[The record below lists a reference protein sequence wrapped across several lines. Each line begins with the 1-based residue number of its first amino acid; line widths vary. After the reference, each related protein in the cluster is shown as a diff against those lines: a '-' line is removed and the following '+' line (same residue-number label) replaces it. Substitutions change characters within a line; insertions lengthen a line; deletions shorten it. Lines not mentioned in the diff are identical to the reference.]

1 MRQVL
6 PSIALVFLAAC
17 GGGGGGDGGGGGG
30 GGAGGGAS
38 GFSQTYTASA
48 AQGELITYSV
58 DTSKLTYSYT
68 VIKSQYGCEVPTSNC
83 HTASG
88 TLTQNA
94 DKSFSVS
101 GATESKFYALQ
112 SGLLVG
118 TIKLGSMPATP
129 IIGIPNP
136 ISSGSSLAGTYNFI
150 SVQCPSKSN
159 GAMTG
164 CLGKYGSLTV
174 TSTGT
179 SSIAF
184 STCESADI
192 ENSARVC
199 STATAGTGTFDSAL
213 NAWKFIRTGS
223 TQENYM
229 VAFTSTGGKKVA
241 YIDFNDPG
249 GYGYGQAT
257 VSEKQVLTLADRTTN
272 AGNWFMV
279 SLAPG
284 ANSSSLVVTANSD
297 GTVSTGGSM
306 LPNQPWNGFIEN
318 TVDPRGKFIMAGSG
332 VFTYGGWTDLSGKP
346 KYMIGMKM

>member
-1 MRQVL
+1 MRKVL
-6 PSIALVFLAAC
+6 LSISLVLLAGC
-17 GGGGGGDGGGGGG
+17 GGGGGGSSS
-30 GGAGGGAS
+30 S

-48 AQGELITYSV
+48 AQGELITYTV
-58 DTSKLTYSYT
+58 DTSNLTYSYT
-68 VIKSQYGCEVPTSNC
+68 VIKSQYGCEIPTSNC
-83 HTASG
+83 HTGSG
-88 TLTQNA
+88 TLTQNT

-101 GATESKFYALQ
+101 GTSGSKFYALQ

-118 TIKLGSMPATP
+118 TIKLGSMPVTP

-136 ISSGSSLAGTYNFI
+136 ISSGSTLAGTFNFI
-150 SVQCPSKSN
+150 SVQCPTKSN

-164 CLGKYGSLTV
+164 CLGRYGSLTV
-174 TSTGT
+174 TSTGS
-179 SSIAF
+179 SSIAY

-192 ENSARVC
+192 ENSSRVC
-199 STATAGTGTFDSAL
+199 TSTTTGTGTFDSTL

-223 TQENYM
+223 TQENFM
-229 VAFTSTGGKKVA
+229 VAFTSTGGQKVA

-257 VSEKQVLTLADRTTN
+257 VSEKQTLTPAIRAASVGD
-272 AGNWFMV
+272 WFMV

-284 ANSSSLVVTANSD
+284 SDSSSLVVTANAD

-318 TVDPRGKFIMAGSG
+318 TLDTRGKFIMAGSG
-332 VFTYGGWTDLSGKP
+332 VFTYGGWTDLSGKA

>member
-1 MRQVL
+1 MRRILLSMSMVVL
-6 PSIALVFLAAC
+6 VAC
-17 GGGGGGDGGGGGG
+17 GGGGGSSSS
-30 GGAGGGAS
+30 S

-48 AQGELITYSV
+48 AQGELITYAV
-58 DTSKLTYSYT
+58 DTTKLTYSYT
-68 VIKSQYGCEVPTSNC
+68 VIKSQYGCEVPTSDC
-83 HTASG
+83 HTGSG
-88 TLTQNA
+88 SLTLNA

-101 GATESKFYALQ
+101 GSSGSKFYALQ

-136 ISSGSSLAGTYNFI
+136 ISSGSTLAGTYNYI
-150 SVQCPSKSN
+150 SVQCPTKSN

-164 CLGKYGSLTV
+164 CHGNYGSLTV

-179 SSIAF
+179 SSIAY
-184 STCESADI
+184 STCESDDI
-192 ENSARVC
+192 QS
-199 STATAGTGTFDSAL
+199 STVSCVSTSAGTGVFDSTL
-213 NAWKFIRTGS
+213 NAWKIKRTGS
-223 TQENYM
+223 SQENFM
-229 VAFTSTGGKKVA
+229 VAFTSTGGQKVA

-257 VSEKQVLTLADRTTN
+257 VSEKQALTLADRTKN
-272 AGNWFMV
+272 AGDWFMV

-284 ANSSSLVVTANSD
+284 SDSTSLVVTASAD

-306 LPNQPWNGFIEN
+306 VANQPWDGFVEN
-318 TVDPRGKFIMAGSG
+318 TSDTNGKFIMAGSG
-332 VFTYGGWTDLSGKP
+332 VFTYGGWTDLLGRA

>member
-1 MRQVL
+1 MRRIL
-6 PSIALVFLAAC
+6 LSMSLVVLAAC
-17 GGGGGGDGGGGGG
+17 GGGGGGSSSS
-30 GGAGGGAS
+30 S

-58 DTSKLTYSYT
+58 DTTKLTYSYT
-68 VIKSQYGCEVPTSNC
+68 VIKSQYGCEVPTSDC
-83 HTASG
+83 HTGSG
-88 TLTQNA
+88 TLTLNA

-101 GATESKFYALQ
+101 GSSGSKFYALQ

-136 ISSGSSLAGTYNFI
+136 ISTGSSLAGTYNFI
-150 SVQCPSKSN
+150 SVQCPTKSN

-164 CLGKYGSLTV
+164 CQGRYGSLNV
-174 TSTGT
+174 TSTGAT
-179 SSIAF
+179 SIAY
-184 STCESADI
+184 STCESDDI
-192 ENSARVC
+192 ENSSKVC
-199 STATAGTGTFDSAL
+199 STTTTGTGTFDPTI

-223 TQENYM
+223 SQENFM
-229 VAFTSTGGKKVA
+229 VAFTSTGGQKVA

-257 VSEKQVLTLADRTTN
+257 VSEKQALTATIRN
-272 AGNWFMV
+272 ASVGEWFMV

-284 ANSSSLVVTANSD
+284 ADSTSLVVTANAD

-306 LPNQPWNGFIEN
+306 LPNQPWDGFIEN
-318 TVDPRGKFIMAGSG
+318 STDTNGKFIMAGSG
-332 VFTYGGWTDLSGKP
+332 VFTYGGWTDSSGRA